1 MTTSVPIR
9 AQQLESHVERYA
21 ANRQVV
27 IAGLTAMGIAPTEYA
42 PPQGAFY
49 LYADLSAHGVTDSLK
64 LCDALLEEAGV
75 AMTPGVD
82 FEEPGSGKGEG
93 RVRISFPG
101 ATEDV
106 RAAMAVLGE
115 WWVGS
120 TARRM
125 CGRA

>member
-1 MTTSVPIR
+1 
-9 AQQLESHVERYA
+9 
-21 ANRQVV
+21 
-27 IAGLTAMGIAPTEYA
+27 MGVSPSEYA
-42 PPQGAFY
+42 PPQGAFC
-49 LYADLSAHGVTDSLK
+49 LYADLSAHGVRDSLA
-64 LCDALLEEAGV
+64 LCDALLSEAGV

-82 FEEPGSGKGEG
+82 FEEPGSGLGEG

-125 CGRA
+125 RWLA